1 MRVCSLLFMSQPA
14 LSNQFETTLQQ
25 ETIGQLGVGGFVLS
39 VGSAYGALLSER
51 PSESIVELR
60 QTPIVRVPRAFTGLV
75 GRQTVIESA
84 IAALQSKQTV
94 EIYGQAGMG
103 KSVLLRYLAHSS
115 QITTSHLDGIV
126 DLSSVGSVG
135 DRLQTLF
142 NTLYLSRPEIKLSD
156 SNLRQ
161 ALRSLQVLLLVDDDV
176 LTAAELQQLTAALP
190 DSTFL
195 IASRDRRLWGEGRS
209 IGLDGLSL
217 PDSVVLIERELGRS
231 RSRSAEDLLISPQ
244 PDQTKTIEVL
254 WNLLEGNPQRLLQVA
269 ALAREEKISLE
280 AVLSQIQ
287 PDELEQSLTRLILAS
302 LPKPQRWIMAVL
314 VAMGGTGLLPEQIAA
329 ITGPPNPL
337 PSLQALMQ
345 RHLLQIEGP
354 HYCLA
359 SSLVEILQ
367 RVSNSTPWMEKVLA
381 YLLPWAET
389 HQRSP
394 DTLLAQKAL
403 MLHTL
408 EWAVSQARWA
418 ETLRLVRSLEG
429 SLALGK
435 QWDAWRRVLNWGLQ
449 AAWAREDSISEAWG
463 LHQLGTLALCQE
475 EPTTAYDALT
485 EAISL
490 RSLLNDE
497 VGERLSRHN
506 LERLRDMTLPL
517 TGGERSKLVAN
528 PVGVYLTLGL
538 IGFLVFLVSALVG
551 VAIVQRFGQPVPI
564 VKPTPAHVKK

>member
-1 MRVCSLLFMSQPA
+1 MSQPA
-14 LSNQFETTLQQ
+14 LSHQLETTLQQ
-25 ETIGQLGVGGFVLS
+25 ETIGQLGVGGSVLS
-39 VGSAYGALLSER
+39 VGSIYGALLSVC
-51 PSESIVELR
+51 PNSESVIELK
-60 QTPIVRVPRAFTGLV
+60 QTPIVQIPRAFAGLV
-75 GRQTVIESA
+75 GRQTEIDSA
-84 IAALQSKQTV
+84 IAALQAKQTV
-94 EIYGQAGMG
+94 EIYGQAGTG
-103 KSVLLRYLAHSS
+103 KSVLLRYLAHNP
-115 QITTSHLDGIV
+115 QITTSHADGIV
-126 DLSSVGSVG
+126 DLSAIGSVS

-142 NTLYLSRPEIKLSD
+142 SLFYLSCPNLKLSD
-156 SNLRQ
+156 GNVRQ
-161 ALRSLQVLLLVDDDV
+161 ALRSPQVLILLDDDG
-176 LTAAELQQLTAALP
+176 LTATELQQLIAALP

-195 IASRDRRLWGEGRS
+195 IASRDRRFWGEGRS
-209 IGLDGLSL
+209 IELDGLSL
-217 PDSVVLIERELGRS
+217 PDSVTLIERELARS
-231 RSRSAEDLLISPQ
+231 VSRTAQTAPVLP
-244 PDQTKTIEVL
+244 QTKTIETL
-254 WNLLEGNPQRLLQVA
+254 WKLLQGNPQRLLQVA
-269 ALAREEKISLE
+269 ALAREEKLPLE

-287 PDELEQSLTRLILAS
+287 LDELEQSLTRLILAS

-337 PSLQALMQ
+337 PSLQALVQ
-345 RHLLQIEGP
+345 RHLLQIEGH

-367 RVSNSTPWMEKVLA
+367 KVSNSTPWMEKVLA
-381 YLLPWAET
+381 YLVPWVET

-403 MLHTL
+403 ILHTL

-435 QWDAWRRVLNWGLQ
+435 QWDTWRRVLNWGLQ
-449 AAWAREDSISEAWG
+449 AAWARQDSLSEAWG

-475 EPTTAYDALT
+475 ELTTAYDALT

-506 LERLRDMTLPL
+506 LERLRDMTLPSS
-517 TGGERSKLVAN
+517 GGEPSKLVAN
-528 PVGVYLTLGL
+528 PVGVYLTLAL
-538 IGFLVFLVSALVG
+538 IGFLVFVMSALVG
-551 VAIVQRFGQPVPI
+551 VAIVQRYGQPVPL
-564 VKPTPAHVKK
+564 VKPTPAHPKK